1 MRFTVGRP
9 VRTRTPRVT
18 VDAGL
23 APGRHR
29 FRLEA
34 VAPDGRVSPPDEVLV
49 TVARIDFPGGPIGPI
64 GPDDPIGPIGPVVPT
79 DPIGPID
86 P

>member
-23 APGRHR
+23 RPGRHR

-34 VAPDGRVSPPDEVLV
+34 VATDGRISPPDEVVV
-49 TVARIDFPGGPIGPI
+49 TVARIVVPGGPI
-64 GPDDPIGPIGPVVPT
+64 GPDDPIGPAGPVVPT

-86 P
+86 S